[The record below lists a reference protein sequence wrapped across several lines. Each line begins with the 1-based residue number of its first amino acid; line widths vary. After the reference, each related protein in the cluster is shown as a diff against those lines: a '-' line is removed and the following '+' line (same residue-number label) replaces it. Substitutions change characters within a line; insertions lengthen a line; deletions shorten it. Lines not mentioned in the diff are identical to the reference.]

1 MLTDKEM
8 LTIAERYLK
17 KRGEKGGQNIKVVII
32 TDYII
37 EKPYGNIYYYNSKE
51 YLLTG
56 DFNKSLIGN
65 APFLVEKETG
75 RVVTFGTAGIL
86 EDYIIA
92 YENKTLS
99 RTQDRYWYPDE
110 DRFDYK

>member
-8 LTIAERYLK
+8 LQIAERYLK
-17 KRGEKGGQNIKVVII
+17 RLGELGGESIEVMIRLDDIIKK
-32 TDYII
+32 T
-37 EKPYGNIYYYNSKE
+37 YGNIYRYNSKE

-65 APFLVEKETG
+65 APFLVEKKDG
-75 RVVTFGTAGIL
+75 RVVTFGTAARL
-86 EDYIIA
+86 EDYIRS
-92 YENKTLS
+92 YENGTMTPSL
-99 RTQDRYWYPDE
+99 DLYWYPDE